1 MSCHDIGR
9 GMASVADVVVELYEE
24 NKIDKEAAMRLVY
37 ACRRGVHWCDG
48 NESEAIETVADAGYC
63 GLCFEK
69 KDDLSSVYDNDLGY
83 PQCYNVFKDF
93 DADAALAARVKSI
106 YYSEEEILTLGGKP
120 AAVPCCPST
129 NGCTEASQTY
139 PYLRAVASPWDAFCA
154 YRDSGQACVGVS
166 LNGLDWLCRHGLSAE
181 EALLWYLP
189 GMEISS

>member
-93 DADAALAARVKSI
+93 DADAAHFYLCPECKRRVINEYK
-106 YYSEEEILTLGGKP
+106 KK
-120 AAVPCCPST
+120 
-129 NGCTEASQTY
+129 N
-139 PYLRAVASPWDAFCA
+139 
-154 YRDSGQACVGVS
+154 
-166 LNGLDWLCRHGLSAE
+166 NLS
-181 EALLWYLP
+181 
-189 GMEISS
+189 